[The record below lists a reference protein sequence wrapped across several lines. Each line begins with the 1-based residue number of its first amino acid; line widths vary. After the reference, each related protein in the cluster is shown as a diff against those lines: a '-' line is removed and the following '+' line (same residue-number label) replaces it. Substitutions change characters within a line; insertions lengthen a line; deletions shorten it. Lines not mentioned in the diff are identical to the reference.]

1 MAKPLLLVEDNP
13 HDLELTLHAL
23 TKHRLGNEVVVAR
36 DGEAALDFLFAR
48 GSFADR
54 APGNPSLIMLDLK
67 LPKIDGIEVL
77 KVIRGT
83 PELAQ
88 IPVVMFTASRMEA
101 DVASAYAGG
110 VNSYVV
116 KPLDF
121 QELIRVVADLGC
133 YWTVHN
139 EPPQGSARVPQLK

>member
-1 MAKPLLLVEDNP
+1 MAKPILLVEDNP

-23 TKHRLGNEVVVAR
+23 NKHRLGNEVVVAR
-36 DGEAALDFLFAR
+36 DGEEALDFLFAR
-48 GSFADR
+48 GAFEGRPA
-54 APGNPSLIMLDLK
+54 GLPSLIMLDLK

-77 KVIRGT
+77 RTIRTT
-83 PELAQ
+83 PALAQ
-88 IPVVMFTASRMEA
+88 LPVVMFTASRMEA
-101 DVASAYAGG
+101 DIASAYAGG

-121 QELIRVVADLGC
+121 QELMRVVADLGC

-139 EPPQGSARVPQLK
+139 EPPQGAVRPA

>member
-1 MAKPLLLVEDNP
+1 MAKPILLVEDNP

-23 TKHRLGNEVVVAR
+23 SKHRLGNEVVVAR
-36 DGEAALDFLFAR
+36 DGEEALDYLFGR
-48 GSFADR
+48 GRFEGR
-54 APGNPSLIMLDLK
+54 QEGLPSLIMLDLK

-77 KVIRGT
+77 KTIRST
-83 PELAQ
+83 PALAQ
-88 IPVVMFTASRMEA
+88 LPVVMFTASRMEA
-101 DVASAYAGG
+101 DIASAYAGG

-121 QELIRVVADLGC
+121 QELMRVVADLGC

-139 EPPQGSARVPQLK
+139 EPPQGAVKAV